1 MLNSFENSDS
11 NNILEPDIEN
21 YYKERILN
29 DSVDEKNF
37 SSNQNLNILLNGNY
51 NFQPELNSSFE
62 GENVYN
68 NNNFNYIF
76 YNDDDIT
83 PNQENMPTY
92 NIASNL
98 NNAQNVLIS
107 NCTEHTNLLG
117 RKTIKSGLTGP
128 HGKYAED
135 NRVRKVKVCLKDSL
149 VRKINSEIQKNKIS
163 INIDGKEYRVNRLLD
178 INQEQT
184 TNTTVGENLKLFKCE
199 LKDFFSVEIS
209 NKYKNYPKNFNKLI
223 IEKLYQ
229 ENLTNVTCILDKTF
243 LDSLKYFRKDKDVY
257 NNEEYSCLK
266 GIEKDFEDLPKNFRK
281 EGHDNR
287 YINLVIDLINNFEKI
302 YFGKKPRNKRGKGIN
317 LKTKNTDITSSNL
330 NNVKYY

>member
-29 DSVDEKNF
+29 DSIDENNF
-37 SSNQNLNILLNGNY
+37 SSNHNLNIPLNGNY

-68 NNNFNYIF
+68 NNNFNNIF
-76 YNDDDIT
+76 YNDNDIT
-83 PNQENMPTY
+83 PNQDNMPIY
-92 NIASNL
+92 NIASNI
-98 NNAQNVLIS
+98 NNVQNVLIS

-128 HGKYAED
+128 HDKYTED

-163 INIDGKEYRVNRLLD
+163 INIDGKEYKVNRLLD

-199 LKDFFSVEIS
+199 LKDFFSVGIS

-287 YINLVIDLINNFEKI
+287 YINMVIDLINNFEQK
-302 YFGKKPRNKRGKGIN
+302 YYEKKPRQKKNKEID
-317 LKTKNTDITSSNL
+317 LKTKNTDVTSSRF
-330 NNVKYY
+330 